1 MSATAAPIVNFS
13 QGVPDAALCPDFFRT
28 AAQREENAE
37 LRAKNIGYCPDNAGL
52 IEVRRAVADSFNLF
66 YRPTARIIPQQVMLA
81 SGCTSACVA
90 AMRHYEEYQRSSA
103 EQPIALLQS
112 PTYHFYKKQLHQ
124 LGVPWQMI
132 TMPDV
137 TGLSAAQRLTPIIN
151 ALTLYPGRDI
161 LLVLNTP
168 ANPTGDV
175 YPPAFTEKL
184 AELLKNNPSL
194 SVLEDTIYERLVFA
208 DGVTPTSVF
217 AAVSS
222 DDAASRRVYHA
233 SGLSKAWAFPAGR
246 LGYLIGHP
254 EVIQDID
261 NAQDLMV
268 GQMPIDSQLQLLT
281 ALTKTDELCP
291 GYHKAFNDYL
301 RHNAA
306 QLLALLEHM
315 PALRI
320 HPPQAGI
327 YGFVQ
332 GDESAIKA
340 LHAASKQRGL
350 LFPGVQQFGEPGL
363 RFNIA
368 VHHDTFAAALQLFS
382 EAARAE
388 GILIGQ
394 PPELNVRL
402 IPVFNEVIRGV
413 GALSG
418 N

>member
-1 MSATAAPIVNFS
+1 MRVTTAPIVNFS
-13 QGVPDAALCPDFFRT
+13 QGVPDAALCPHFFRT
-28 AAQREENAE
+28 AALRPENEE
-37 LRAKNIGYCPDNAGL
+37 LRAGNIGYCPDNAGL
-52 IEVRRAVADSFNLF
+52 EEVRSAVADSFNLF
-66 YRPTARIIPQQVMLA
+66 YSPTAPIKHEQVMLA
-81 SGCTSACVA
+81 SGCTSAGVA
-90 AMRHYEEYQRSSA
+90 AMRHYVELQRHSD
-103 EQPIALLQS
+103 EPPIALLQS
-112 PTYHFYKKQLHQ
+112 PTYHFYKKQLHK
-124 LGVPWQMI
+124 LAVPWQMV

-137 TGLSAAQRLTPIIN
+137 TGLSATQRLTPIID
-151 ALTLYPGRDI
+151 AQTLYPGRDI
-161 LLVLNTP
+161 LFVLNTP

-184 AELLKNNPSL
+184 AELLKNNPNL

-208 DGVTPTSVF
+208 DGVSPTSVF
-217 AAVSS
+217 AAVSG

-281 ALTKTDELCP
+281 ALTKTEELCP

-306 QLLALLEHM
+306 QLLTVLEHM
-315 PALRI
+315 PTLRC

-327 YGFVQ
+327 YGFVE
-332 GDESAIKA
+332 GEAGILTA
-340 LHAASKQRGL
+340 LHESSKWRGL

-363 RFNIA
+363 RFNLSL
-368 VHHDTFAAALQLFS
+368 HHHTFELALRLFT
-382 EAARAE
+382 EAARDV
-388 GILIGQ
+388 GILRDE
-394 PPELNVRL
+394 PPDPEVRP
-402 IPVFNEVIRGV
+402 IPVFNRVVMGGGRGAV
-413 GALSG
+413 R
-418 N
+418 